1 MTSKLPIGVVGVGA
15 LGRHHAR
22 HLASIEDAD
31 LVGVYDID
39 HAVGARV
46 AEEVGTTAR
55 PSFDDLLGRVQAVSI
70 AVPTTEHLTVGLE
83 ALRRGI
89 PVLMEK
95 PLAGTLPEADQL
107 VEAADEAGVQ
117 LQVGHIER
125 FNRSL
130 RAAEPYLDGPLYLEG
145 HRVAPFQPR
154 GTDVAVVLDL
164 MIHDLDLMLHLT
176 GGAKA
181 IDVRASGVAVLSP
194 HLDMANARVEFDNG
208 AVALATASRLARDRV
223 RRLRLVQPSGYM
235 SLDMA
240 AGTGVFMRLKPGW
253 RPGISDKI
261 QDITDMI
268 PLVAPE
274 ADALNLELTSF
285 IHAVQGEREAVIT
298 GAEGRRALALA
309 LKVTASVQRAP
320 IERAPT

>member
-1 MTSKLPIGVVGVGA
+1 MTGKLPIGVVGVGA

-22 HLASIEDAD
+22 HLAAIEEAD
-31 LVGVYDID
+31 LVGIYDID
-39 HAVGARV
+39 SATANTV
-46 AEEVGTTAR
+46 ADEVSTIACA
-55 PSFDDLLGRVQAVSI
+55 SLDDLLNRVRAVSI
-70 AVPTTEHLTVGLE
+70 AVPTIDHLSVGME
-83 ALRRGI
+83 ALSRGI

-95 PLAGTLPEADQL
+95 PLAGTLEEADQL
-107 VEAADEAGVQ
+107 VEAADKAGVQ

-130 RAAEPYLDGPLYLEG
+130 RAAEPYLDGPMYLEG

-181 IDVRASGVAVLSP
+181 IDIRASGVAVLSP

-223 RRLRLVQPSGYM
+223 RRLRLVQPTGYM

-253 RPGISDKI
+253 RPGISDNL
-261 QDITDMI
+261 QDIIDVI

-274 ADALNLELTSF
+274 ADALQLELISF

-298 GAEGRRALALA
+298 GREGRRALALA
-309 LKVTASVQRAP
+309 LKVTESVQQAP
-320 IERAPT
+320 IGPAPG